1 MENTQTILLDDV
13 RTWRR
18 IVPEWMPSWFLGAA
32 QKAGTAQR
40 SQKAARSL
48 PDPMTTE
55 KVFYPN
61 SQSVEN
67 HDRKNHT
74 HSSAMDEGEEG
85 KAQERIYTCEE
96 GNGGEKGEEYTRG
109 EGNGEGKGEEY
120 ICEEL
125 DGGEE
130 KAEKEEEGEGEKGAA
145 KVVAPEVL
153 QEEC

>member
-1 MENTQTILLDDV
+1 M
-13 RTWRR
+13 
-18 IVPEWMPSWFLGAA
+18 A

-40 SQKAARSL
+40 SQKAARSP

-55 KVFYPN
+55 KAFYPN

-96 GNGGEKGEEYTRG
+96 GNGGEKGEEY
-109 EGNGEGKGEEY
+109 